1 MLIVVMLNV
10 MVSVRIHWQ
19 IFQFALDPTNAVRE
33 IFVALSNI
41 KHRTLKVHLHYS
53 DNCSRLFLG
62 VQKPSLKQFSPL
74 CKPTEEMFKGSFT
87 RKSDFA
93 LN

>member
-10 MVSVRIHWQ
+10 TVSVRIHWQ

-33 IFVALSNI
+33 IFVALSNL
-41 KHRTLKVHLHYS
+41 KNRTLKVHLHYS
-53 DNCSRLFLG
+53 DNGSRLFWG
-62 VQKPSLKQFSPL
+62 AQKPSLKQFSPL